1 MEEEE
6 KASLYFLLAAQPGV
20 ATIAA
25 WAEGRAPAG
34 TGELQAGGLP
44 SSPGVPLLAAVLARR
59 LQVPV
64 VVVGT
69 EAEPWYEDARA
80 LIQPAPLPLVHFS
93 AIDTLAFDRLAP
105 GEHATRRRLDT
116 LEQLRRGGAQ
126 VVFTSW
132 NALLRPTLSPEE
144 FRAHVLSL
152 SVGHSYHLAD
162 LVQRLV
168 AMGFQRE
175 GAVEAPGQV
184 SLRGGI
190 LDCFPPTARR
200 PWRGEWFGDYLESLR
215 EFDIETQVSVGT
227 LEQVTVLPARELIVT
242 SQKVARAVPRLDR
255 LDAERCLPEVRAAW
269 LRDLERL
276 KLGTYFEGVEAF
288 AGFLSDRQASLLDH
302 LPPEAPLL
310 VWEPARALQQ
320 MRVQVD
326 ELGSLMEQEVERG
339 ELPGGLDSGL
349 LDLDALWRAVQ
360 ARRCLTLERTVSGPP
375 AVDLAWEGLGAVG
388 GRLDA
393 FAEQVRATTG
403 RGGRVAILSPQQRR
417 IQELLEERAIYAAS
431 MRFDWTS
438 TTLPPGALVLGGARL
453 GSGLRVK
460 ALDLELWSDR
470 EIFGTARMAPVE
482 PAPRVR
488 ARPWKLDFKPGD
500 LVVHVDY
507 GIARFVGMAFLDEDS
522 ARREYMHLEY
532 AEGDRLYVPVE
543 YFDRVQRY
551 AGGTDAPPRLQRLG
565 SGEWDRV
572 KRRVRAS
579 VEEVARELLELYSRR
594 QVVDGHAFAADG
606 PWQEQLE
613 QAFPFE
619 LTADQQ
625 RALVEIKQ
633 DMELGRP
640 MDRLL
645 CGDVGFGK
653 TELAVRAAFKA
664 ALDGKQVA
672 VLVPTTV
679 LAQQHL
685 LTFQQ
690 RLQPFP
696 VTIEMLSRFRSD
708 AEIQDTLQRLTLGTV
723 DIVIGT
729 HRLLQKDVAFRD
741 LGLVILDEEQ
751 RFGVVQ
757 KERLKRLRTSVDVL
771 SLSAT
776 PIPRTLHM
784 ALGGVRDLS
793 VIQTPPEERL
803 PIKTFV
809 TGDDDDL
816 IREVLVRELNR
827 GGQAYF
833 VHNRVRTIQ
842 RAAERVRQLVP
853 HARVAVGHGQMPEQ
867 QLAQVMVDFVQ
878 RRYDILVCTTI
889 IESGLDIPNV
899 NTIVVTD
906 SHGMGLA
913 QLYQLR
919 GRVGRSGQRAYA
931 YFLYN
936 PYRSTTEE
944 ADKRLDVIAD
954 LQDLG
959 SGFKLALHDLEIR
972 GAGNLLGVQQHGLL
986 AAVGLELYNEMLRD
1000 AVAALQGQRP
1010 VELPTGMTM
1019 TLPVPYYLPRSY
1031 VPDERVRLQVYQELA
1046 ALDEVALE
1054 QAPRQ
1059 LQDRF
1064 GPLPEPVRNLL
1075 FALRVKHAARRGGL
1089 VAIDLDGKWLDLKF
1103 SADQD
1108 IDLARLQA
1116 QFRSVLG
1123 LRPGKARLDLESAG
1137 KRWKD
1142 LLVDILA
1149 EMARLDRAAARAS

>member
-1 MEEEE
+1 VED
-6 KASLYFLLAAQPGV
+6 KASLYLLLAGQSGISA
-20 ATIAA
+20 IAS
-25 WAEGRAPAG
+25 WAARRSRPDQ
-34 TGELQAGGLP
+34 GELRVGGLP
-44 SSPGVPLLAAVLARR
+44 SSPGVPLLSVVLARR

-69 EAEPWYEDARA
+69 EAETWYEDAWA
-80 LIQPAPLPLVHFS
+80 LIQSGPLPLAQFS
-93 AIDTLAFDRLAP
+93 GIDTLAFDRLAP
-105 GEHATRRRLDT
+105 GEAATRRRLET
-116 LEQLRRGGAQ
+116 LEQLVRGGAQ

-132 NALLRPTLSPEE
+132 SALLRPTLSPEE
-144 FRAHVLSL
+144 FRAHRLSL
-152 SVGHSYHLAD
+152 EVGQSYDLAD
-162 LVQRLV
+162 VVERLV
-168 AMGFQRE
+168 AMGFRRA

-190 LDCFPPTARR
+190 LDCFPATARR
-200 PWRGEWFGDYLESLR
+200 PWRGEWSGNQVESLR
-215 EFDIETQVSVGT
+215 EFDIETQVSIAA
-227 LEQVTVLPARELIVT
+227 LERVSVLPARELIVT
-242 SQKVARAVPRLDR
+242 PEKVERAAPRLDH
-255 LDAERCLPEVRAAW
+255 LDLERCLPDVRAGW
-269 LRDLERL
+269 LRDRERL
-276 KLGTYFEGVEAF
+276 MLGTYFEGAEAF
-288 AGFLSDRQASLLDH
+288 TGFLSDHLASLIDH
-302 LPPEAPLL
+302 VPEEALLL
-310 VWEPARALQQ
+310 VWEPVRALQQ
-320 MRVQVD
+320 LRTQLD
-326 ELGSLMEQEVERG
+326 ELGTLITQEVDRG
-339 ELPGGLDSGL
+339 ELPRGLDSGL
-349 LDLDALWRAVQ
+349 LDLDVLWQAVQ
-360 ARRCLTLERTVSGPP
+360 ARAAVRLARVVDGSD
-375 AVDLAWEGLGAVG
+375 AVDLNWEGLTAFG

-393 FAEQVRATTG
+393 FGQQVRATIG

-417 IQELLEERAIYAAS
+417 IQELLEEREVFAAS
-431 MRFDWTS
+431 MGFDWLS
-438 TTLPPGALVLGGARL
+438 TPLPAGALVLGGGRL
-453 GSGLRVK
+453 GSGLRMK
-460 ALDLELWSDR
+460 ALDLELWGDR
-470 EIFGTARMAPVE
+470 EVFGSARVSPVE
-482 PAPRVR
+482 PAPRIR

-507 GIARFVGMAFLDEDS
+507 GIARFLGMAFLDEDR
-522 ARREYMHLEY
+522 ARREYLHLEY

-543 YFDRVQRY
+543 YSDRVQRY
-551 AGGTDAPPRLQRLG
+551 AGGGDAPPRLQRLG

-572 KRRVRAS
+572 KRRARAS
-579 VEEVARELLELYSRR
+579 VEELARELLELYSRR
-594 QVVDGHAFAADG
+594 QIVEGHAFAPDG

-613 QAFPFE
+613 LAFPFE
-619 LTADQQ
+619 LTPDQQ

-633 DMELGRP
+633 DMELARP

-664 ALDGKQVA
+664 VLDGKQVA
-672 VLVPTTV
+672 ILVPTTV

-685 LTFQQ
+685 MTFQQ

-708 AEIQDTLQRLTLGTV
+708 AEIRDTLQRLSLGTV

-729 HRLLQKDVAFRD
+729 HRLLQKDVTFRD

-757 KERLKRLRTSVDVL
+757 KERLKQLRTSVDVI

-816 IREVLVRELNR
+816 IREVLIRELNR

-833 VHNRVRTIQ
+833 VHNRVRTI
-842 RAAERVRQLVP
+842 RGAAERVRKLVP
-853 HARVAVGHGQMPEQ
+853 HARVAIGHGQMPEHE
-867 QLAQVMVDFVQ
+867 LAQVMVDFVQ

-889 IESGLDIPNV
+889 IESGLDIPTV
-899 NTIVVTD
+899 NTLVVTD
-906 SHGMGLA
+906 SQRMGLA

-931 YFLYN
+931 YFLYH

-959 SGFKLALHDLEIR
+959 AGFKLALQDLEIR
-972 GAGNLLGVQQHGLL
+972 GAGNLLGVEQHGLL

-1010 VELPTGMTM
+1010 VELPAGMTM
-1019 TLPVPYYLPRSY
+1019 TLPVPYYLPRTY
-1031 VPDERVRLQVYQELA
+1031 VPDERVRLQVYQDLA
-1046 ALDEVALE
+1046 ALDEEALE

-1064 GPLPEPVRNLL
+1064 GPLPDPVRNLL
-1075 FALRVKHAARRGGL
+1075 FALRVKHAARRAGL
-1089 VAIDLDGKWLDLKF
+1089 AAIDLDGKWLDLKF
-1103 SADQD
+1103 SIDQD
-1108 IDLARLQA
+1108 IDLPRLQA
-1116 QFRSVLG
+1116 QFRSVLA
-1123 LRPGKARLDLESAG
+1123 LRPGKARLDLEAAG
-1137 KRWKD
+1137 KRWKE